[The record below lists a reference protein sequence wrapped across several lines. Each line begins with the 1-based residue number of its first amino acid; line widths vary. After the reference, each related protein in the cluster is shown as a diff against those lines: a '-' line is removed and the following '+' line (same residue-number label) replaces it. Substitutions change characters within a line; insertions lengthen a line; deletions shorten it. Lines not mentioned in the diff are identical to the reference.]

1 MKKILY
7 LSFVIVLG
15 LNLSSAYAQNA
26 AYDRGSTIVI
36 GSFAYSSAGGE
47 LFVAEPDED
56 GRITTLQINPSLS
69 YFVAPGLA
77 IGGKVLFQRTAQD
90 DDSFTTWGLGPQ
102 ILYFIGSNRAQSSVK
117 GTTYPY
123 LGATFAFLR
132 STAKSTF
139 RGQTDKDSA
148 NGTVVAFGLGINHM
162 LTDSASL
169 FVEGAYELD
178 HMSGEG
184 DSASGNKFN
193 IVAGVAIF
201 LY

>member
-1 MKKILY
+1 MKKRILFFLTFMGVFV
-7 LSFVIVLG
+7 LSLTSV
-15 LNLSSAYAQNA
+15 SAQNS
-26 AYDRGSTIVI
+26 AYDRGSSILI
-36 GSFAYSSAGGE
+36 GSFAYSSTGGE

-139 RGQTDKDSA
+139 RGQTDKTSA
-148 NGTVVAFGLGINHM
+148 NGTAVAFGLGINHM
-162 LTDSASL
+162 ITNSAGL
-169 FVEGAYELD
+169 FVEGL
-178 HMSGEG
+178 MNSTT
-184 DSASGNKFN
+184 
-193 IVAGVAIF
+193 
-201 LY
+201 